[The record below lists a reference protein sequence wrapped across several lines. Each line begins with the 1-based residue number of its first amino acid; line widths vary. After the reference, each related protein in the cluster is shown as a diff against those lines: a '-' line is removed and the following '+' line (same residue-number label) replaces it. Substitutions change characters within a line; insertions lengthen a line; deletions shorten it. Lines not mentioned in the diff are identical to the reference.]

1 MSGPKTGNE
10 KLNYTLEAA
19 VEILNKNNLNDW
31 FIFFG
36 TLLGIVR
43 ENSCI
48 EGDDDIDFVIHNGE
62 CADWGGR
69 EQIFDVFESNGFE
82 FIKDGWAYNKRSIQK
97 TRPTKEFGSID
108 FYRSDVNENGDFYI
122 SWDRT
127 WLRSAYKD
135 KDLKSFVVKN
145 WRSVPLQLPYRAK
158 DRLSLMY
165 GDWQVPHRG
174 VKVKKGSDIS

>member
-48 EGDDDIDFVIHNGE
+48 EGDDDIDFVIHNGDVLSWE
-62 CADWGGR
+62 GR

-82 FIKDGWAYNKRSIQK
+82 FIKDGWAYGKRSIQK

-108 FYRSDVNENGDFYI
+108 FYRSDVNEHGDFHIRWQGVI
-122 SWDRT
+122 STDSY
-127 WLRSAYKD
+127 L
-135 KDLKSFVVKN
+135 DLASKTFVTKA
-145 WRSVPLQLPYRAK
+145 WRSTVLNLPK
-158 DRLSLMY
+158 DFEQKLSNMY
-165 GDWQVPHRG
+165 VDWRTPQNKSCGRHIG
-174 VKVKKGSDIS
+174 KV